1 MKRIK
6 HQLRSVVILVI
17 MLSIILSSI
26 PVYASELDETT
37 IIKQSVLSFAEL
49 FSDKQLAI
57 SKMIPIINLE
67 QELIGYSV
75 CLESNEIEYGY
86 VNYEFDKENPITDFS
101 IGEGNVYLDESA
113 EIAHETVL
121 VSMGK
126 GSYEL
131 LATSANN
138 SYTAYSSL
146 EAIFSKNYIYSA
158 TVLTAPKYTSKYS
171 SAKSLLSEEYIT
183 RLTGKYACTVV
194 ALTEIAYQE
203 GILYNGSLRS
213 TFDKLWNDTLT
224 SVSYVKN
231 AFSYIRSQSINYLD
245 NNQNKIDV
253 KSFNLLDDVLKNDII
268 CLLLERYNVR
278 KNNDII
284 KDCLNLL
291 NNPKGN
297 KHISLQ
303 NGYIFTLSYDFAE
316 IKVTQIAENYE
327 ELLNIDNEVIILNK
341 YRFYFSKK
349 MPENNSKYIKL
360 CYNCLKLPLKVRN
373 KKDGDFIK
381 MSYGNKKISRLM
393 IDEKI
398 PTEQRKTI
406 PLVFDSNDDLLWV
419 VPFAKNQDVINQKSI
434 SNIYLVCEEVK
445 ND

>member
-1 MKRIK
+1 MINKVNKYIINNNLLDKTKPVVCAVSGGADSICLLHILHHLGYMVILAHVNHNKRIE
-6 HQLRSVVILVI
+6 
-17 MLSIILSSI
+17 SIKEQI
-26 PVYASELDETT
+26 AME
-37 IIKQSVLSFAEL
+37 
-49 FSDKQLAI
+49 
-57 SKMIPIINLE
+57 NL
-67 QELIGYSV
+67 
-75 CLESNEIEYGY
+75 
-86 VNYEFDKENPITDFS
+86 
-101 IGEGNVYLDESA
+101 
-113 EIAHETVL
+113 
-121 VSMGK
+121 
-126 GSYEL
+126 
-131 LATSANN
+131 
-138 SYTAYSSL
+138 
-146 EAIFSKNYIYSA
+146 
-158 TVLTAPKYTSKYS
+158 
-171 SAKSLLSEEYIT
+171 AKSLNIPFELLDYHYDNTNNFHDDSHNARYYFFKKIAT
-183 RLTGKYACTVV
+183 KYHTNQIVTAHHLDDQAET
-194 ALTEIAYQE
+194 
-203 GILYNGSLRS
+203 ILIKLLNGSNLFGYGGISNKLIDENFIISRPLLCVSKEDVYNYVNNENLIYFEDDSNKEDYFLRNRIRHHIIPLLKKEEPS
-213 TFDKLWNDTLT
+213 LLTKLQEY
-224 SVSYVKN
+224 SIQVKN

-349 MPENNSKYIKL
+349 MPENNAKYIKL

>member
-224 SVSYVKN
+224 SVAYVKN
-231 AFSYIRSQSINYLD
+231 AFSYGSTMRMNEIYGMKDYLNDMGKGNSVVTSQTFPQFKFFQDIVDSNASGTLTYTLYKTDGNTDSHTVSVVGYCSVMLNGVIYNYLIVAD
-245 NNQNKIDV
+245 GWHDDAPRYVAYNRVDFVNTSGV
-253 KSFNLLDDVLKNDII
+253 KYV
-268 CLLLERYNVR
+268 
-278 KNNDII
+278 I
-284 KDCLNLL
+284 K
-291 NNPKGN
+291 
-297 KHISLQ
+297 
-303 NGYIFTLSYDFAE
+303 
-316 IKVTQIAENYE
+316 
-327 ELLNIDNEVIILNK
+327 
-341 YRFYFSKK
+341 
-349 MPENNSKYIKL
+349 
-360 CYNCLKLPLKVRN
+360 
-373 KKDGDFIK
+373 
-381 MSYGNKKISRLM
+381 
-393 IDEKI
+393 
-398 PTEQRKTI
+398 
-406 PLVFDSNDDLLWV
+406 
-419 VPFAKNQDVINQKSI
+419 
-434 SNIYLVCEEVK
+434 
-445 ND
+445 